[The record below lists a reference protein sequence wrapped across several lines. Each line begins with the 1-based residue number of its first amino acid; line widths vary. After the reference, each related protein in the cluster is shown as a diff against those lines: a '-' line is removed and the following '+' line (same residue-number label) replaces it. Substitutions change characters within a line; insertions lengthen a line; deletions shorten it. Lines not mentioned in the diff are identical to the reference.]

1 MKLLQVA
8 KDKYVV
14 VQDDCFR
21 AVELVILSDEDG
33 VEVITEGTNK
43 QISQGH
49 WYGWKQLTPEEIKTY
64 MECKVVREGTKLKQ
78 IIRYCK
84 AVEEQK

>member
-49 WYGWKQLTPEEIKTY
+49 
-64 MECKVVREGTKLKQ
+64 
-78 IIRYCK
+78 
-84 AVEEQK
+84 AVN